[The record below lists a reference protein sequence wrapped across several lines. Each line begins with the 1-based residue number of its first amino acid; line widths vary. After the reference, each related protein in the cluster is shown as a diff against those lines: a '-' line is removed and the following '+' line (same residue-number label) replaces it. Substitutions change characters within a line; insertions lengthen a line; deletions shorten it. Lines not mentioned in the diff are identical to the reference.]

1 MFVGVV
7 TMIAQFLIFVI
18 ICHIVLS
25 SNSSKTLLFVDM
37 RMIMN
42 MILFQLAML
51 AWRHLSSTMLW

>member
-1 MFVGVV
+1 
-7 TMIAQFLIFVI
+7 MIAQFLIFVI

-37 RMIMN
+37 NDLN

>member
-1 MFVGVV
+1 
-7 TMIAQFLIFVI
+7 MIAQFLIFVI